1 MDIVMGIGLA
11 SLLSVIGL
19 KRNTATESRD
29 LIIRHVQNYFKTSLY
44 MIIL

>member
-29 LIIRHVQNYFKTSLY
+29 LIIRHVQNYFKTNFC
-44 MIIL
+44 MVIL